1 MKKTMQIFAAVGPL
15 GAGKTTFVLNV
26 IQALE
31 SEGFPTRDKIAY
43 VVNDEG
49 ALIDGELA
57 RQRAKV
63 VAMTNGCFTCS
74 DTADLQATLDRLE
87 QSGITWVFL
96 EGFGITA
103 GNETRDFLE
112 SCSYPF
118 HILCLLSLKHHG
130 LDLIRYADVVRSQV
144 NAATVAV
151 GVTKYQGWFGRIFD
165 QAWPFV
171 SNFTLAKKI
180 HSTYQRIIFKGLF
193 TDDRIPEFV
202 AKENPGM
209 KLTLIPDS
217 TALPDIVLDLFRG
230 KAKRKIRLSVS
241 RVNHHDH
248 HTGCGCGHHHHHHDH
263 SHDHHHVHD
272 MHPYSF
278 ELRDRV
284 ALDDIKWALTGKDFV
299 MRVKGSVEGHLFN
312 EVHGDWQVSVKDERQ
327 FVTFY
332 TSREVEIES
341 ELPELLALI
350 LPKKDEGNA
359 EPGYK
364 QLRKDVVDRER
375 TVVEIQKMLAEMPTD
390 PVIVPSGHHIRLLT
404 HPETLQTLKDGISRR
419 PSVKDEWFPKV
430 LKQCMEY
437 WVRCGAVVSAR
448 GNKILPDD
456 LGRNR
461 RELGVSMTWWV
472 NRHGES
478 FGPELVV
485 AVEELHPGAMVAEGI
500 LSMTKLNSD
509 AERASWEC
517 SELSE
522 ALSYGI
528 AHGDDPK
535 KMIEAARHC
544 LSLARTPETKKA
556 WSQSLEKLEEEAG
569 KVLV

>member
-1 MKKTMQIFAAVGPL
+1 MQIFSVIGPL

-31 SEGFPTRDKIAY
+31 SEGFPTREKIAY

-57 RQRAKV
+57 RQRAEV

-118 HILCLLSLKHHG
+118 HILCLLSLKHHS

-144 NAATVAV
+144 KAATVAV
-151 GVTKYQGWFGRIFD
+151 GVTKYQHQGD
-165 QAWPFV
+165 NLLDLDTAD
-171 SNFTLAKKI
+171 
-180 HSTYQRIIFKGLF
+180 GL
-193 TDDRIPEFV
+193 PEFV

-209 KLTLIPDS
+209 KLTLIPNS

-230 KAKRKIRLSVS
+230 NKGQEIGLLVS
-241 RVNHHDH
+241 GAHHQEHHDC
-248 HTGCGCGHHHHHHDH
+248 CGCDHHHHRGH
-263 SHDHHHVHD
+263 SHNHHHVHD
-272 MHPYSF
+272 MHPYWF
-278 ELRDRV
+278 ELRDGV
-284 ALDDIKWALTGKDFV
+284 TLGDIKRELTGKDFV
-299 MRVKGSVEGHLFN
+299 MRVKGSVEGYLFN
-312 EVHGDWQVSVKDERQ
+312 EVHGDWQVSVEDKRQ
-327 FVTFY
+327 FLTFY

-350 LPKKDEGNA
+350 LPKKDEGDA

-375 TVVEIQKMLAEMPTD
+375 TLAEIQKMLAEMPTD
-390 PVIVPSGHHIRLLT
+390 PVIVPSGCHIRLLT

-448 GNKILPDD
+448 GNEILPDD
-456 LGRNR
+456 LGKNR

-472 NRHGES
+472 NRYGES
-478 FGPELVV
+478 FGPELVA
-485 AVEELHPGAMVAEGI
+485 AVKKLHPGAMVAEGI

-517 SELSE
+517 QELSE

-528 AHGDDPK
+528 AHGDDPE
-535 KMIEAARHC
+535 KMIQAARHC
-544 LSLARTPETKKA
+544 LSLANTPETRKA
-556 WSQSLEKLEEEAG
+556 WSQSLERLKEEAG